1 MNKMTFL
8 LVLLMGLCLLGAPA
22 LAGDFDGSKTLICA
36 AVDVTECFPGGK
48 CQKVTAEEVNLPD
61 FLRLNFKDK
70 NIRATMVGRENLE
83 TDIER
88 VETID
93 GKLMVQGAEDGREDT
108 KDGLGWTMAIDEF
121 SGKLVFTAAGADVA
135 FVVFGACIVP

>member
-1 MNKMTFL
+1 MKKVSYVILL
-8 LVLLMGLCLLGAPA
+8 LVGLCLLAAPA
-22 LAGDFDGSKTLICA
+22 MAGDFDGSQPLICA
-36 AVDVTECFPGGK
+36 AVDVTECFPGGN

-70 NIRATMVGRENLE
+70 KIHAQMAGRGDLE

-88 VETID
+88 VETVD

-108 KDGLGWTMAIDEF
+108 EDGLAWSMAINQND
-121 SGKLVFTAAGADVA
+121 GKLVFTASGGDVA